1 MNAIAT
7 TPGNL
12 NGILAALAAHAP
24 DPATRSLA
32 NPAFLNLISLIFGSS
47 ATATPFPTKIAG
59 LTDLLAP
66 AFATNAPNQL
76 AEALIRSMLGQNTKT
91 AVASALEPTSPT
103 AALMAAIGPVI
114 GDKPGTRRKIETK
127 TDVAPPLAAGMP
139 LHAPAATQDTT
150 ATPTG
155 VPAQDSSGL
164 NLIMAVPQAQA
175 TPIPPHATPVLNG
188 LPEGLVSLVTP
199 PQPNVASGSPV
210 QPGEIAFGMKL
221 TPMASSLSAEPTAQ
235 QIQPPAL
242 PLAPVLMPLQNVNR
256 AESAAPTKPATKAK
270 DAAQPNSGQG
280 HTSDK
285 TEAPARVLAVSA
297 AASTTDFARTFQ
309 TSTPDTPPLGAN
321 ETKVQTPFESVAEAL
336 RMSEPAGIAIAAPRM
351 TQVQEIAL
359 RIMQP
364 DAPPVD
370 LQVSER
376 AGAIHVSV
384 RTPEA
389 ALQGS
394 LRQDLGTLSSS
405 LERAGFRAET
415 FVPHLGV
422 SQAAR
427 SAQNSFRNDRDGQ
440 PGFSGRGNQGDAQQR
455 RDQRQHHHQAS
466 KWIQE
471 MENVT

>member
-12 NGILAALAAHAP
+12 NGILATLASPA
-24 DPATRSLA
+24 PATQTAAS
-32 NPAFLNLISLIFGSS
+32 PAFLNLISVIFGSS
-47 ATATPFPTKIAG
+47 ATAAPIPAVVA
-59 LTDLLAP
+59 DLQAP
-66 AFATNAPNQL
+66 AFATSASNQI
-76 AEALIRSMLGQNTKT
+76 ADALIRAMLGQSTKT
-91 AVASALEPTSPT
+91 SGASIMESTSPT
-103 AALMAAIGPVI
+103 AALRTTIGPVI
-114 GDKPGTRRKIETK
+114 VDKPRTRRKIDTN
-127 TDVAPPLAAGMP
+127 VALPLAAGKP
-139 LHAPAATQDTT
+139 LLAPTSIQDTT
-150 ATPTG
+150 ATPTD
-155 VPAQDSSGL
+155 VPVQDSSGL
-164 NLIMAVPQAQA
+164 SLIMTVPPAQT
-175 TPIPPHATPVLNG
+175 TPIPQHATPVLNG
-188 LPEGLVSLVTP
+188 LPEGLVSLGTH
-199 PQPNVASGSPV
+199 PQPNVAGGSPG
-210 QPGEIAFGMKL
+210 QPSEIAFGMKL
-221 TPMASSLSAEPTAQ
+221 TPMEIPLSAEPTAQ
-235 QIQPPAL
+235 QIQLPAPPSV
-242 PLAPVLMPLQNVNR
+242 PVLMPVQNVNR
-256 AESAAPTKPATKAK
+256 AESAAPTKPATKVR

-285 TEAPARVLAVSA
+285 TDAPARVLAASA
-297 AASTTDFARTFQ
+297 TASTTDFARTVDAPAPGTPQ
-309 TSTPDTPPLGAN
+309 PGTSAP
-321 ETKVQTPFESVAEAL
+321 KVQTPFESVAEAL

-384 RTPEA
+384 RTPDA
-389 ALQGS
+389 VLQGS

-415 FVPHLGV
+415 FVPQQGV

-440 PGFSGRGNQGDAQQR
+440 PGFSGRGNPGDAQQR
-455 RDQRQHHHQAS
+455 RDQRQHQHQAS